1 VNKASLNGGKGSPA
15 KPGTSFAQK
24 FSGQSKYIAEYALL
38 IFTVALAVTLS
49 FSTENFAKQSNIF
62 LILDQMST
70 LLIVAL
76 PFALVLM
83 TRNIDLSL
91 GSVIAVLAVITAKLM
106 GETGSWVQLNPWLVS
121 FLIICLGVVYGAAQG
136 WLVAVWQ
143 FNPFVLS
150 IGLLAAMRGLA
161 FILEGGRYAEG
172 LPREFLFLGQSQV
185 RIIDIPLSAII
196 ATTLAVIAYYYLHAT
211 RHGRHTQAIA
221 GSAKASFLIGIP
233 VKRRIILLYA
243 LLGGSVGLAAL
254 MLTSKLNSGPASI
267 GNGFELQVLTA
278 VLLGGVAFE
287 GGRGT
292 ILGVILGS
300 FFITMFNNGLLHW
313 GVDSRTSY
321 FINGVILAAAAGLPA
336 LSARISEARVRN
348 ASTGGRK

>member
-1 VNKASLNGGKGSPA
+1 MTKESLNSGKGSPA
-15 KPGTSFAQK
+15 KPGTLFPLKLA
-24 FSGQSKYIAEYALL
+24 GQSKYVSEYALL
-38 IFTVALAVTLS
+38 VLTVVLALALS
-49 FSTENFAKQSNIF
+49 FTTENFAKQGNIF
-62 LILDQMST
+62 LVLDQMST

-91 GSVIAVLAVITAKLM
+91 GSLIAVLAVLAAKMM
-106 GETGSWVQLNPWLVS
+106 GETGSWIQLNPWLVS
-121 FLIICLGVVYGAAQG
+121 FLIIIIGVIYGTAQG

-185 RIIDIPLSAII
+185 RIIDLPLSAII
-196 ATTLAVIAYYYLHAT
+196 ATTLAVVAYYYLHAT

-221 GSAKASFLIGIP
+221 GSARASFLVGIP
-233 VKRRIILLYA
+233 VRRRIILLYA

-313 GVDSRTSY
+313 GIDSRTSY
-321 FINGVILAAAAGLPA
+321 FINGAILAAAAGLPA
-336 LSARISEARVRN
+336 LSARISERRVRQ
-348 ASTGGRK
+348 ASRGTK